1 MPVLPL
7 YGKYYSLDIA
17 LTDISIKSTS
27 GTKSYA
33 TGLPLAVSL
42 DNGSPLIMLPQD
54 LVDPI
59 YKGVGAGYSST
70 AGAPYIPCNMSTAD
84 YNVTFSFSGATIT
97 IPISELVLEYTATGF
112 ADGDCVF
119 GISYSEPGVNLM
131 GDVFLR
137 GAYVVYDLANNE
149 ISLANTNYDGGDDD
163 ILEIG
168 TGTAAVPGA
177 TLMPSAVTSA
187 TGNGASETAAA
198 SGSSGSESGGNT
210 VYVTSTATE
219 STTTATGT
227 AKSGGASSISSK
239 GLAAL
244 PTSKPNHLLSG
255 LLGAG
260 LLLAL

>member
-7 YGKYYSLDIA
+7 YGKYYSLAIA
-17 LTDISIKSTS
+17 LTDISVKSTS

-42 DNGSPLIMLPQD
+42 DNGSAFIVLPQE

-59 YKGVGAGYSST
+59 YKEVGAGYSST
-70 AGAPYIPCNMSTAD
+70 AGAAYIPCNMATAD
-84 YNVTFSFSGATIT
+84 YNVTFSFSGATVT
-97 IPISELVLEYTATGF
+97 IPISELIFADYTEPGF
-112 ADGDCVF
+112 PDGDCIF
-119 GISYSEPGVNLM
+119 GLSYSQAGVNLM
-131 GDVFLR
+131 GDAFLR

-168 TGTAAVPGA
+168 TGSAAVPNA

-187 TGNGASETAAA
+187 TGNGASEPTAT
-198 SGSSGSESGGNT
+198 SGSSGPESVET
-210 VYVTSTATE
+210 TAYVTGTA
-219 STTTATGT
+219 TTTATSG
-227 AKSGGASSISSK
+227 GGASSTSSK

-244 PTSKPNHLLSG
+244 PTSNPNHLLPG